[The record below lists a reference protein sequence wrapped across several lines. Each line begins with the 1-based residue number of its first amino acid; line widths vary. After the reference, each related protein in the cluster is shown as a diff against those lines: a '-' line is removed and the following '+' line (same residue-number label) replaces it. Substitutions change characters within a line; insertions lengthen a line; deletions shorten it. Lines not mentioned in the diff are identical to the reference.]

1 MKDREKTTTVRDF
14 TFGHRK
20 EGFDNHI
27 DASIRHY
34 STLHDDVVNLSR
46 YFVEN
51 DTKVVDIGCSTG
63 KTIQAMIE
71 QNHSTAPNAHYCG
84 VEYAEVFQ
92 DEMTAREKV
101 LNEQGHHV
109 CFQNKNIIHHNFVNC
124 SLVTSIFT
132 LQFMQPLWRKKVLQ
146 NIYDGLNE
154 GGAFIFAEKTYAE
167 NSRIQDMLTST
178 FYEYKANHF
187 TYEDIMEKEKTL
199 RTMLKPMTWSE
210 LTSLLTS
217 VGFDVSKIQP
227 FWMNHLFVGAI
238 AIK

>member
-1 MKDREKTTTVRDF
+1 MKDREKYKDF
-14 TFGHRK
+14 TFGHRE

-63 KTIQAMIE
+63 KTIEAMIE
-71 QNHSTAPNAHYCG
+71 QNHITSPNAHYCG

-92 DEMTAREKV
+92 EDMTARQTR
-101 LNEQGHHV
+101 LNEGGHHV
-109 CFQNKNIIHHNFVNC
+109 CFQNKNIIHHSFENC

-132 LQFMQPLWRKKVLQ
+132 LQFMQPLWRQRVLE
-146 NIYDGLNE
+146 NIYEGLNE

-167 NSRIQDMLTST
+167 NSRIQDMMTST
-178 FYEYKANHF
+178 FYEYKAQHF

-199 RTMLKPMTWSE
+199 RTMLKPMTWND
-210 LTSLLTS
+210 LISLLTS
-217 VGFDVSKIQP
+217 VGFDSTKIQP

>member
-1 MKDREKTTTVRDF
+1 MKDREKTTHRDF
-14 TFGHRK
+14 TFGHRE

-34 STLHDDVVNLSR
+34 SSLHDDVVNLSR

-63 KTIQAMIE
+63 KTIEAMVK
-71 QNHSTAPNAHYCG
+71 QNHETAPSAHYCG

-92 DEMTAREKV
+92 AEMTDREKR
-101 LNEQGHHV
+101 LNGEGHHI
-109 CFQNKNIIHHNFVNC
+109 CFQNKNIIHHNFSNC

-132 LQFMQPLWRKKVLQ
+132 LQFMQPLWRKKVMQ

-167 NSRIQDMLTST
+167 NSRIQDMITST
-178 FYEYKANHF
+178 FYEYKAEHF

-199 RTMLKPMTWSE
+199 RTMLKPMTWNE
-210 LTSLLTS
+210 LVALLTS
-217 VGFDVSKIQP
+217 VGFDSTKIQP

>member
-1 MKDREKTTTVRDF
+1 MKDREKTTTFNDF
-14 TFGHRK
+14 TFGHRE

-27 DASIRHY
+27 DMSIRGY
-34 STLHDDVVNLSR
+34 QNLHDDVVNLSR

-51 DTKVVDIGCSTG
+51 DTNVVDIGCSTG
-63 KTIQAMIE
+63 KTIEAMVE
-71 QNHSTAPNAHYCG
+71 QNYTTAPNAHYCG
-84 VEYAEVFQ
+84 VEYASVFQ
-92 DEMTAREKV
+92 EAMTARQTV
-101 LNEQGHHV
+101 LDEGGHRV
-109 CFQNKNIIHHNFVNC
+109 CFQNKNVIHHSFENC

-132 LQFMQPLWRKKVLQ
+132 LQFMQPLLRKKVLQ

-167 NSRIQDMLTST
+167 NSRIQDMMTST
-178 FYEYKANHF
+178 FYEYKAEHF

-199 RTMLKPMTWSE
+199 RTMLKPMTWTD
-210 LTSLLTS
+210 LTRLLTS